1 MLGLFLVCVSYV
13 LFVTKVRSHLLR
25 AKLIREAF
33 IHAVAQSHCLGSLL
47 SRYSQGPRVAKLL
60 KATTIVEVASPPKA
74 VVLCWELCQGQP
86 RAQSARCCCCSV
98 PQVFKIGHQHRF
110 YWSPPASSCPVW
122 TCLCPLLHSAGSL
135 DSAQY
140 ISQSLD
146 SSFYFLN
153 LYLWRGVG
161 GGGDGGIPAQWKSFF
176 LENFLP
182 SSPCCSESGHLFY
195 VYLTEENI

>member
-25 AKLIREAF
+25 VKLIREAF

-60 KATTIVEVASPPKA
+60 KATTIVEVASPPKG
-74 VVLCWELCQGQP
+74 VVLCWERCQGQP

-98 PQVFKIGHQHRF
+98 PQVFKIRRQHRF

-135 DSAQY
+135 DSTQY

-146 SSFYFLN
+146 SSFCFLN

-161 GGGDGGIPAQWKSFF
+161 WGRGWGNTSTVEIF
-176 LENFLP
+176 LLGKLP
-182 SSPCCSESGHLFY
+182 SFKPVLQ
-195 VYLTEENI
+195 